1 MRKLN
6 RTFDFTRRN
15 KETRQDDKVGS
26 LQFRSSGAK
35 AELLF
40 YGDICSS
47 SWDLWQAED
56 KCPQDIS
63 DFLRDL
69 NTFSELEIH
78 INSGGGDVFGGVAIY
93 NLLKRHAGQKTV
105 YIDGLAASIAS
116 VIALS
121 GDTVLMHPGT
131 QFMIHKPWSYCIGDS
146 DDMVRLAMQLEQIE
160 ENILDI
166 YMEHTQDGVTREQVQ
181 AMVDA
186 ETWMNGEE
194 AVRYFKID
202 LAPGAAAAAC
212 ASDYFDRYKHTPETL
227 TTARAD
233 QTQQEERERLQL
245 ALDLLRL

>member
-15 KETRQDDKVGS
+15 QQTKQDDKVGS

-47 SWDLWQAED
+47 TWDLWQAED

-63 DFLRDL
+63 DFLGDL
-69 NTFSELEIH
+69 NTFSDLEIH

-93 NLLKRHAGQKTV
+93 NLLQRHAGHKTV

-116 VIALS
+116 VIALA

-131 QFMIHKPWSYCIGDS
+131 QFMIHKPWSCCIGDS
-146 DDMVRLAMQLEQIE
+146 DDMVRLAMQLDQIE

-166 YMEHTQDGVTREQVQ
+166 YMAHTQDGVTREQIQ
-181 AMVDA
+181 ALMGA

-194 AVRYFKID
+194 AARYFRIG

-212 ASDYFDRYKHTPETL
+212 ASDYFDRYKYTPKAL
-227 TTARAD
+227 TMVRE
-233 QTQQEERERLQL
+233 QTEREEKERLQL
-245 ALDLLRL
+245 ALDLLKL